1 MSTTTAPRLSVPK
14 SWASFQTSVVSS
26 AYNLIL
32 RLIKTFNCQRPI
44 LQDQSTAPRLSVPK
58 SWASFQT
65 TAPAS
70 RTASFARQATGAPG
84 RRLSSRFAAAAAVY
98 KVKLVGPDGA
108 EHEFEAPED
117 TYILEAA
124 ENAGV
129 ELPFSCRAGS
139 CSTCAGK
146 MSSGEVDQSEG
157 SFLDEGQMAE
167 GYLLT
172 CISYPKAD
180 CVINTHKEEEL
191 Y

>member
-1 MSTTTAPRLSVPK
+1 MSTATAPGVSFAK
-14 SWASFQTSVVSS
+14 SGAGSRAVAPAIRSASFIGYAKQPPNLSCLRMSNKFRVS
-26 AYNLIL
+26 
-32 RLIKTFNCQRPI
+32 
-44 LQDQSTAPRLSVPK
+44 
-58 SWASFQT
+58 
-65 TAPAS
+65 
-70 RTASFARQATGAPG
+70 
-84 RRLSSRFAAAAAVY
+84 AAAVH
-98 KVKLVGPDGA
+98 KVKLISPDGE

-146 MSSGEVDQSEG
+146 MTTGEVDQSEG
-157 SFLDEGQMAE
+157 SFLDENQMGE

-180 CVINTHKEEEL
+180 CVIQTHQEEEL

>member
-1 MSTTTAPRLSVPK
+1 MSTATAPGVSFAK
-14 SWASFQTSVVSS
+14 SGAGSRAVAPAIRSASFIGYTKQTPNLSGLRMSNKFRVS
-26 AYNLIL
+26 
-32 RLIKTFNCQRPI
+32 
-44 LQDQSTAPRLSVPK
+44 
-58 SWASFQT
+58 
-65 TAPAS
+65 
-70 RTASFARQATGAPG
+70 
-84 RRLSSRFAAAAAVY
+84 AAAVH
-98 KVKLVGPDGA
+98 KVKLISPDGE

-146 MSSGEVDQSEG
+146 MTTGEVDQSEG
-157 SFLDEGQMAE
+157 SFLDENQMGE

-180 CVINTHKEEEL
+180 CVIQTHQEEEL

>member
-1 MSTTTAPRLSVPK
+1 MSAATAPRSSVPK
-14 SWASFQTSVVSS
+14 SGASFRTAAPAARAPPSSVGFTRQAARASG
-26 AYNLIL
+26 
-32 RLIKTFNCQRPI
+32 
-44 LQDQSTAPRLSVPK
+44 PRLSGGFV
-58 SWASFQT
+58 AS
-65 TAPAS
+65 
-70 RTASFARQATGAPG
+70 
-84 RRLSSRFAAAAAVY
+84 AAAVH
-98 KVKLVGPDGA
+98 KVRLVGPDGA

-146 MSSGEVDQSEG
+146 MSGGEVDQSEG
-157 SFLDEGQMAE
+157 SFLDENQMAQ

-180 CVINTHKEEEL
+180 CVIHTHKEEEL

>member
-1 MSTTTAPRLSVPK
+1 MSTATAPRLSVPK
-14 SWASFQTSVVSS
+14 SGSSLQT
-26 AYNLIL
+26 A
-32 RLIKTFNCQRPI
+32 
-44 LQDQSTAPRLSVPK
+44 
-58 SWASFQT
+58 
-65 TAPAS
+65 APATQ
-70 RTASFARQATGAPG
+70 TASFVSFTRPAAGAPG
-84 RRLSSRFAAAAAVY
+84 RRLSSRFAAAAAVHM
-98 KVKLVGPDGA
+98 VKLVGPDGT

-157 SFLDEGQMAE
+157 SFLDESQMAD

-180 CVINTHKEEEL
+180 CVIHTHKEEEL

>member
-1 MSTTTAPRLSVPK
+1 MSTATAPKLSLSK
-14 SWASFQTSVVSS
+14 AGASFLATDPATKNPSFVSYSKQTSNLSGSRISTKFRVS
-26 AYNLIL
+26 
-32 RLIKTFNCQRPI
+32 
-44 LQDQSTAPRLSVPK
+44 
-58 SWASFQT
+58 
-65 TAPAS
+65 
-70 RTASFARQATGAPG
+70 
-84 RRLSSRFAAAAAVY
+84 AAVHI
-98 KVKLVGPDGA
+98 VKLVAPDGV
-108 EHEFEAPED
+108 EYEFEAPED

-157 SFLDEGQMAE
+157 SFLDETQMAE

-180 CVINTHKEEEL
+180 CVIHTHKEEEL

>member
-1 MSTTTAPRLSVPK
+1 LSVPK
-14 SWASFQTSVVSS
+14 SGGSF
-26 AYNLIL
+26 
-32 RLIKTFNCQRPI
+32 R
-44 LQDQSTAPRLSVPK
+44 TA
-58 SWASFQT
+58 
-65 TAPAS
+65 APAAS
-70 RTASFARQATGAPG
+70 RAPSFVGFARQAPHASSL
-84 RRLSSRFAAAAAVY
+84 RLSSRLVASAAAVHT
-98 KVKLVGPDGA
+98 VKLVGPDGV

-146 MSSGEVDQSEG
+146 MSAGEVDQSEG
-157 SFLDEGQMAE
+157 SFLDDNQMAE

-180 CVINTHKEEEL
+180 CVIHTHKEEEL

>member
-1 MSTTTAPRLSVPK
+1 MSTATAPRLSVPK
-14 SWASFQTSVVSS
+14 SGASFQ
-26 AYNLIL
+26 AAA
-32 RLIKTFNCQRPI
+32 KTPSFIGYTRP
-44 LQDQSTAPRLSVPK
+44 
-58 SWASFQT
+58 
-65 TAPAS
+65 
-70 RTASFARQATGAPG
+70 APG
-84 RRLSSRFAAAAAVY
+84 RRLSSRLVASATAVH
-98 KVKLVGPDGA
+98 KVKLVGPDGS

-146 MSSGEVDQSEG
+146 MSAGEVDQSEG
-157 SFLDEGQMAE
+157 SFLDDGQMAE

-180 CVINTHKEEEL
+180 CVIHTHKEEEL

>member
-1 MSTTTAPRLSVPK
+1 VLFFFRISKMSTVAAPRVSVAK
-14 SWASFQTSVVSS
+14 SGASFQT
-26 AYNLIL
+26 I
-32 RLIKTFNCQRPI
+32 
-44 LQDQSTAPRLSVPK
+44 
-58 SWASFQT
+58 
-65 TAPAS
+65 APAIRS
-70 RTASFARQATGAPG
+70 PSFVGYAKQTSNLSGLRISNKFRASATH
-84 RRLSSRFAAAAAVY
+84 
-98 KVKLVGPDGA
+98 KVKLIMPDGE
-108 EHEFEAPED
+108 EHEFEAPDD

-146 MSSGEVDQSEG
+146 MDKGEVDQSEG
-157 SFLDEGQMAE
+157 SFLDENQMGE

-180 CVINTHKEEEL
+180 CVIHTHQEEEL

>member
-1 MSTTTAPRLSVPK
+1 LSVIDPSGKMSTATAASLSVPK
-14 SWASFQTSVVSS
+14 SGASF
-26 AYNLIL
+26 
-32 RLIKTFNCQRPI
+32 R
-44 LQDQSTAPRLSVPK
+44 TA
-58 SWASFQT
+58 
-65 TAPAS
+65 APAT
-70 RTASFARQATGAPG
+70 RTASFVGFARQALSAPG
-84 RRLSSRFAAAAAVY
+84 RRLSSRFATAAAVH
-98 KVKLVGPDGA
+98 KVKLVGPDGT

-157 SFLDEGQMAE
+157 SFLDEAQMGE

-180 CVINTHKEEEL
+180 CVIHTDKEEEL

>member
-1 MSTTTAPRLSVPK
+1 MSTATAPRLSVPK
-14 SWASFQTSVVSS
+14 SGASF
-26 AYNLIL
+26 
-32 RLIKTFNCQRPI
+32 R
-44 LQDQSTAPRLSVPK
+44 TA
-58 SWASFQT
+58 
-65 TAPAS
+65 APAAA
-70 RTASFARQATGAPG
+70 RAPSFVGFTRQAPPHASAGLQ
-84 RRLSSRFAAAAAVY
+84 LSSRLVASAAVHT
-98 KVKLVGPDGA
+98 VKLVGPDGT

-146 MSSGEVDQSEG
+146 MSAGEVDQSEG
-157 SFLDEGQMAE
+157 SFLDENQMAE

-180 CVINTHKEEEL
+180 CVIHTHKEEEL

>member
-1 MSTTTAPRLSVPK
+1 MSTATAPRLSVPK
-14 SWASFQTSVVSS
+14 SGASYQT
-26 AYNLIL
+26 A
-32 RLIKTFNCQRPI
+32 
-44 LQDQSTAPRLSVPK
+44 A
-58 SWASFQT
+58 
-65 TAPAS
+65 APAGK
-70 RTASFARQATGAPG
+70 TVSFVGYTRRQAPHTSGLL
-84 RRLSSRFAAAAAVY
+84 RLSSRFVASAAAVH

-108 EHEFEAPED
+108 EQEFEAPED

-146 MSSGEVDQSEG
+146 MSAGEVDQSEG

-180 CVINTHKEEEL
+180 CVIHTHKEEEL

>member
-1 MSTTTAPRLSVPK
+1 MSTATAPRLSVPK
-14 SWASFQTSVVSS
+14 SVASFQT
-26 AYNLIL
+26 A
-32 RLIKTFNCQRPI
+32 
-44 LQDQSTAPRLSVPK
+44 
-58 SWASFQT
+58 
-65 TAPAS
+65 APAS
-70 RTASFARQATGAPG
+70 KTPSFIGYTKRAPG
-84 RRLSSRFAAAAAVY
+84 ASGLRLSIRFRVSATAVH
-98 KVKLVGPDGA
+98 KVKLIGPDGT

-146 MSSGEVDQSEG
+146 MSEGKVDQSEG
-157 SFLDEGQMAE
+157 SFLDDGQMAE

-180 CVINTHKEEEL
+180 CVIHTHQEEEL

>member
-1 MSTTTAPRLSVPK
+1 MSTATVPRLSVPK
-14 SWASFQTSVVSS
+14 SGASYHQTAAAGAAAAKKTVSLVS
-26 AYNLIL
+26 YTRQQAPHASGILL
-32 RLIKTFNCQRPI
+32 RLSC
-44 LQDQSTAPRLSVPK
+44 
-58 SWASFQT
+58 
-65 TAPAS
+65 
-70 RTASFARQATGAPG
+70 
-84 RRLSSRFAAAAAVY
+84 SSRFVAASAAAVH
-98 KVKLVGPDGA
+98 KVRLVGPDGT
-108 EHEFEAPED
+108 EQEFEAPED

-157 SFLDEGQMAE
+157 SFLDEGQMAD

-180 CVINTHKEEEL
+180 CVIHTHKEEEL

>member
-1 MSTTTAPRLSVPK
+1 MSTAAAPRLSVPK
-14 SWASFQTSVVSS
+14 SGASYQTAAAS
-26 AYNLIL
+26 AAP
-32 RLIKTFNCQRPI
+32 KT
-44 LQDQSTAPRLSVPK
+44 LSFVGY
-58 SWASFQT
+58 
-65 TAPAS
+65 
-70 RTASFARQATGAPG
+70 ARQAPHASGLL
-84 RRLSSRFAAAAAVY
+84 RLSTSRLVASAAAVH

-108 EHEFEAPED
+108 EQEFEAPED

-146 MSSGEVDQSEG
+146 MSAGQVDQSEG

-180 CVINTHKEEEL
+180 CVIHTHKEEEL

>member
-1 MSTTTAPRLSVPK
+1 MSAATAPRLSVPK
-14 SWASFQTSVVSS
+14 SGASFRTAAPAARAPSSVGFTRQAPRASG
-26 AYNLIL
+26 
-32 RLIKTFNCQRPI
+32 
-44 LQDQSTAPRLSVPK
+44 PRLSGRFV
-58 SWASFQT
+58 AS
-65 TAPAS
+65 
-70 RTASFARQATGAPG
+70 
-84 RRLSSRFAAAAAVY
+84 AAVVH
-98 KVKLVGPDGA
+98 KVKLVGPDGV

-146 MSSGEVDQSEG
+146 MSDGEVDQSEG
-157 SFLDEGQMAE
+157 SFLDENQMAE

-180 CVINTHKEEEL
+180 CVIHTHKEEEL

>member
-1 MSTTTAPRLSVPK
+1 MSTATAPRVSFAK
-14 SWASFQTSVVSS
+14 SGASGQGGIAPAVRSPSFIGYTRQTSNLSGLRISNKFRVS
-26 AYNLIL
+26 
-32 RLIKTFNCQRPI
+32 
-44 LQDQSTAPRLSVPK
+44 
-58 SWASFQT
+58 
-65 TAPAS
+65 
-70 RTASFARQATGAPG
+70 
-84 RRLSSRFAAAAAVY
+84 AAAVH
-98 KVKLVGPDGA
+98 KVKLISPDGE

-146 MSSGEVDQSEG
+146 MSTGEVDQSEG
-157 SFLDEGQMAE
+157 SFLDENQMGE

-180 CVINTHKEEEL
+180 CVIQTHQEEEL

>member
-1 MSTTTAPRLSVPK
+1 MSTATAPRLSVPK
-14 SWASFQTSVVSS
+14 CGAS
-26 AYNLIL
+26 L
-32 RLIKTFNCQRPI
+32 R
-44 LQDQSTAPRLSVPK
+44 TA
-58 SWASFQT
+58 
-65 TAPAS
+65 APAARAPPS
-70 RTASFARQATGAPG
+70 VGFARQAARAPG
-84 RRLSSRFAAAAAVY
+84 PRLSGRFVASATAVH
-98 KVKLVGPDGA
+98 KVKLVGPDGV
-108 EHEFEAPED
+108 EHEFEVPED

-146 MSSGEVDQSEG
+146 MSDGEVDQSEG
-157 SFLDEGQMAE
+157 SFLDENQMAE

-180 CVINTHKEEEL
+180 CVIHTHKEEEL

>member
-1 MSTTTAPRLSVPK
+1 MSAATAPRLSVPK
-14 SWASFQTSVVSS
+14 SGA
-26 AYNLIL
+26 
-32 RLIKTFNCQRPI
+32 TF
-44 LQDQSTAPRLSVPK
+44 
-58 SWASFQT
+58 
-65 TAPAS
+65 
-70 RTASFARQATGAPG
+70 
-84 RRLSSRFAAAAAVY
+84 RFHIAAAAPAGNKAASFVSYARWQAPHASGLRLSGGGRFVASATAVH

-146 MSSGEVDQSEG
+146 MSAGEVDQSEG

-180 CVINTHKEEEL
+180 CVISTHKEEEL

>member
-1 MSTTTAPRLSVPK
+1 MSTATAPRLSVPK
-14 SWASFQTSVVSS
+14 SGASIRAATP
-26 AYNLIL
+26 A
-32 RLIKTFNCQRPI
+32 
-44 LQDQSTAPRLSVPK
+44 AAK
-58 SWASFQT
+58 SPSFVGFT
-65 TAPAS
+65 
-70 RTASFARQATGAPG
+70 RQAPPHASAGL
-84 RRLSSRFAAAAAVY
+84 RLSSRLVASAAVHT
-98 KVKLVGPDGA
+98 VKLVGPDGT
-108 EHEFEAPED
+108 EHELEAPED

-146 MSSGEVDQSEG
+146 MSAGEVDQSEG
-157 SFLDEGQMAE
+157 SFLDENQMAQ

-180 CVINTHKEEEL
+180 CVIHTHKEEEL

>member
-1 MSTTTAPRLSVPK
+1 MSTATAPRLSVPK
-14 SWASFQTSVVSS
+14 SGASYQP
-26 AYNLIL
+26 A
-32 RLIKTFNCQRPI
+32 
-44 LQDQSTAPRLSVPK
+44 
-58 SWASFQT
+58 
-65 TAPAS
+65 TAPAAKKTVS
-70 RTASFARQATGAPG
+70 FVGYTRQQAAQASGLL
-84 RRLSSRFAAAAAVY
+84 RLSTSRFVAASAAAVH

-108 EHEFEAPED
+108 EQEFEAPED

-124 ENAGV
+124 ENTGV

-157 SFLDEGQMAE
+157 SSLDEGQMAQ

-180 CVINTHKEEEL
+180 CVIHTHKEEEL

>member
-1 MSTTTAPRLSVPK
+1 MVYFDSFCVFFGISKMSTATAPGVSFAK
-14 SWASFQTSVVSS
+14 SGAGSR
-26 AYNLIL
+26 AI
-32 RLIKTFNCQRPI
+32 
-44 LQDQSTAPRLSVPK
+44 
-58 SWASFQT
+58 
-65 TAPAS
+65 APAI
-70 RTASFARQATGAPG
+70 RTPSFIGYSKQTPSLPGLRMSNKFRVSAT
-84 RRLSSRFAAAAAVY
+84 AVH
-98 KVKLVGPDGA
+98 KVKLVGPDGE

-124 ENAGV
+124 ETAGV

-146 MSSGEVDQSEG
+146 MTTGEVDQSEG
-157 SFLDEGQMAE
+157 SFLDENQMGE

-180 CVINTHKEEEL
+180 CVIHTHQEEEL

>member
-1 MSTTTAPRLSVPK
+1 MSTATAPRLSVPK
-14 SWASFQTSVVSS
+14 SGASFQT
-26 AYNLIL
+26 A
-32 RLIKTFNCQRPI
+32 
-44 LQDQSTAPRLSVPK
+44 
-58 SWASFQT
+58 
-65 TAPAS
+65 APA
-70 RTASFARQATGAPG
+70 TKNPSFIGYTKQTPSAPG
-84 RRLSSRFAAAAAVY
+84 IRLSSRFKVSATAVH

-108 EHEFEAPED
+108 EHEFDAPED
-117 TYILEAA
+117 MYILEAA

-146 MSSGEVDQSEG
+146 MSTGEVEQSEG

-180 CVINTHKEEEL
+180 CVIHTHQEEEL

>member
-1 MSTTTAPRLSVPK
+1 MSAATAPRSSVPK
-14 SWASFQTSVVSS
+14 SGTSFRTAAPAARAPPSSVGFTRQAARASG
-26 AYNLIL
+26 
-32 RLIKTFNCQRPI
+32 
-44 LQDQSTAPRLSVPK
+44 PRLSGGFV
-58 SWASFQT
+58 AS
-65 TAPAS
+65 
-70 RTASFARQATGAPG
+70 
-84 RRLSSRFAAAAAVY
+84 AAAVH
-98 KVKLVGPDGA
+98 KVRLVGPDGA

-146 MSSGEVDQSEG
+146 MSDGEVDQSEG
-157 SFLDEGQMAE
+157 SFLDENKMAE

-180 CVINTHKEEEL
+180 CVIHTHKEEEL

>member
-1 MSTTTAPRLSVPK
+1 MATATVPRLSVPK
-14 SWASFQTSVVSS
+14 SGASFQT
-26 AYNLIL
+26 A
-32 RLIKTFNCQRPI
+32 
-44 LQDQSTAPRLSVPK
+44 
-58 SWASFQT
+58 
-65 TAPAS
+65 APA
-70 RTASFARQATGAPG
+70 AKAPSFVGYTRQAALASGQ
-84 RRLSSRFAAAAAVY
+84 RLCSRFVASAAAVH
-98 KVKLVGPDGA
+98 KVKLVGPDGV

-146 MSSGEVDQSEG
+146 MSAGEVDQSEG
-157 SFLDEGQMAE
+157 SFLDENQMAE

-180 CVINTHKEEEL
+180 CVIHTHKEEEL

>member
-1 MSTTTAPRLSVPK
+1 MATATAPRLSVPK
-14 SWASFQTSVVSS
+14 SGASFQT
-26 AYNLIL
+26 A
-32 RLIKTFNCQRPI
+32 
-44 LQDQSTAPRLSVPK
+44 
-58 SWASFQT
+58 
-65 TAPAS
+65 APAATKAPS
-70 RTASFARQATGAPG
+70 FVGYTRRTPHASGQRVSG
-84 RRLSSRFAAAAAVY
+84 RFVASAAAVH

-108 EHEFEAPED
+108 ELEFEAPED

-146 MSSGEVDQSEG
+146 MSAGEVDQSEG
-157 SFLDEGQMAE
+157 SFLDENQMAE

-180 CVINTHKEEEL
+180 CVIHTHKEEEL